1 MRHRIRFLQTGSTMA
16 QRRVGGKPR
25 RGLTVT
31 EVVVVVVL
39 LIVVVGVLLTAIP
52 RLRESAHREQCAN
65 NLKQLGEA
73 VRRFRDAEG
82 FLPAARIADRYA
94 TWAVQIAPY
103 LNLAETNG
111 LRAWDL
117 RKSYYL
123 QPDEVRAAQVLR
135 FYCPSRRR
143 PPQLSVSGDVPDNG
157 QPAAQDFPGALGDYG
172 CCSGDGSPAHP
183 WTTAEANGAIIL
195 GEVLERADD
204 LVLKWRNRTDY
215 PSLRR
220 GESHTI
226 LLGEKHVPWGHFGE
240 AQRGDGSLYNGDHPA
255 SEARVGG
262 PGHGL
267 APAPDAPFKDNFG
280 SYHPGICQFLMADGS
295 VKALANSIQED
306 VLGRLATRGD

>member
-1 MRHRIRFLQTGSTMA
+1 MP
-16 QRRVGGKPR
+16 RVRVDGTAR

-31 EVVVVVVL
+31 EVVVIVLILVVVIG
-39 LIVVVGVLLTAIP
+39 IVLTAIP

-65 NLKQLGEA
+65 NFKQLGEA
-73 VRRFRDAEG
+73 FRRFRDAEG
-82 FLPAARIADRYA
+82 GLPAARIADRYA

-103 LNLAETNG
+103 ANLAEKNG

-123 QPDEVRAAQVLR
+123 QAEEVRAAQVLLY
-135 FYCPSRRR
+135 YCPSRRL

-157 QPAAQDFPGALGDYG
+157 QPAAQHFPGALGDYA
-172 CCSGDGSPAHP
+172 CCSGDGSTAHP

-195 GEVLERADD
+195 GEVLQRADD
-204 LVLKWRNRTDY
+204 LVLKWRSRTDFAA
-215 PSLRR
+215 LTR
-220 GESHTI
+220 GESHTM
-226 LLGEKHVPWGHFGE
+226 LLGEKHVPRGHFGE
-240 AQRGDGSLYNGDHPA
+240 TQLGDGSLYNGDYPA
-255 SEARVGG
+255 SSARVGG

-267 APAPDAPFKDNFG
+267 APSPDAAFMDNFG

-295 VKALANSIQED
+295 VKALANSLQDD